1 LYTKET
7 VLCAAQVLRNTDTA
21 RKAI

>member
-7 VLCAAQVLRNTDTA
+7 VLCVGQILRNTDTA